1 MNTMR
6 LAKTLLLGTVS
17 VALIAGAVVAFD
29 LVGFAQLPAQA
40 ADARKPAAE
49 APKAQEQAAQNK
61 QPAAA
66 QPAAP
71 QPAAATTATGTVF
84 DEHVKQAKIGACGN
98 VFSALGRGVAADAS
112 YAAQTQWDTKAV
124 DAHAVESIVALSAG
138 PSTQGMP
145 AAGVVFTAPVGR
157 SCEGTL
163 VRVTPVKASCQ
174 AVATQLV
181 GQEKGQA
188 GMLGDLPLVS
198 LPNGARVVLM
208 SIDGNCVAMT
218 SLRAV
223 G

>member
-1 MNTMR
+1 MR

-17 VALIAGAVVAFD
+17 VAIIAGAVVAFD
-29 LVGFAQLPAQA
+29 LIGFAQLPAQA
-40 ADARKPAAE
+40 ADAKKPAVE

-66 QPAAP
+66 Q
-71 QPAAATTATGTVF
+71 QAAATTATGTVF

-124 DAHAVESIVALSAG
+124 DAHAVESIVALSGG
-138 PSTQGMP
+138 PSTQGLP

-181 GQEKGQA
+181 DQEKGQT

-198 LPNGARVVLM
+198 LPNGARVVLL
-208 SIDGNCVAMT
+208 SLDGNCVAMT
-218 SLRAV
+218 SLRAA

>member
-1 MNTMR
+1 MR
-6 LAKTLLLGTVS
+6 LAKTLLLGTIS

-29 LVGFAQLPAQA
+29 LIGFAQLPAQA
-40 ADARKPAAE
+40 ADARKPATE
-49 APKAQEQAAQNK
+49 APKAQEQAAQNQ

-66 QPAAP
+66 Q
-71 QPAAATTATGTVF
+71 QQAAAANTTATATATVF

-112 YAAQTQWDTKAV
+112 YSVQTQWNTKAA
-124 DAHAVESIVALSAG
+124 DAHAVESIVALAGG
-138 PSTQGMP
+138 PSTQGLP

-181 GQEKGQA
+181 DQEKGQT

-208 SIDGNCVAMT
+208 PIDGNCVAMT

>member
-1 MNTMR
+1 MR

-29 LVGFAQLPAQA
+29 LIGFAQLPAQA
-40 ADARKPAAE
+40 ADARKPAVE
-49 APKAQEQAAQNK
+49 APKAQEQAAQT
-61 QPAAA
+61 QRPAAA
-66 QPAAP
+66 QPAA
-71 QPAAATTATGTVF
+71 ATTTATASVF

-112 YAAQTQWDTKAV
+112 YTVQTQWDPKAA
-124 DAHAVESIVALSAG
+124 DAHAVESIVALAG
-138 PSTQGMP
+138 DPATQGMP
-145 AAGVVFTAPVGR
+145 AAGIVFTAPVGR

-181 GQEKGQA
+181 DQQKGQT

-208 SIDGNCVAMT
+208 PVDENCVAMT
-218 SLRAV
+218 SLRAA

>member
-29 LVGFAQLPAQA
+29 LIGFAQLPAQA
-40 ADARKPAAE
+40 ADAKKPAVE

-66 QPAAP
+66 Q
-71 QPAAATTATGTVF
+71 QAAATTATGTVF

-124 DAHAVESIVALSAG
+124 DAHAVESIVALSGG
-138 PSTQGMP
+138 PSTQGLP
-145 AAGVVFTAPVGR
+145 AAGIVFTAPVGR

-174 AVATQLV
+174 TVATQLV
-181 GQEKGQA
+181 NQEKGQT

-208 SIDGNCVAMT
+208 PIDENCVAMT
-218 SLRAV
+218 SLRAA

>member
-1 MNTMR
+1 MR

-49 APKAQEQAAQNK
+49 APKAPAQAAQN
-61 QPAAA
+61 QQ

-71 QPAAATTATGTVF
+71 AAQPSVF
-84 DEHVKQAKIGACGN
+84 EDHAKQAKLGACAN

-112 YAAQTQWDTKAV
+112 YSAQTQWDTKAA
-124 DAHAVESIVALSAG
+124 DAHTVESIVALAG
-138 PSTQGMP
+138 DPATQGQS
-145 AAGVVFTAPVGR
+145 AAGVVFAAPVGR
-157 SCEGTL
+157 SCEGAL
-163 VRVTPVKASCQ
+163 VRVTPVKATCQ
-174 AVATQLV
+174 AVATQLIS
-181 GQEKGQA
+181 QEKGQT
-188 GMLGDLPLVS
+188 GVLGDLPLVS

-208 SIDGNCVAMT
+208 PFDDNCVAMT
-218 SLRAV
+218 SLRAA

>member
-17 VALIAGAVVAFD
+17 VAIIAGAVVAFD
-29 LVGFAQLPAQA
+29 LIGFAQLPAQA

-61 QPAAA
+61 QPA
-66 QPAAP
+66 AAP

-181 GQEKGQA
+181 DQEKGQA

>member
-1 MNTMR
+1 MR

-17 VALIAGAVVAFD
+17 VAIIAGAVVAFD
-29 LVGFAQLPAQA
+29 LIGFAQLPAQA
-40 ADARKPAAE
+40 ADSRKPAVE
-49 APKAQEQAAQNK
+49 APKVQEQAAQT
-61 QPAAA
+61 QQSAATQRA
-66 QPAAP
+66 
-71 QPAAATTATGTVF
+71 AAATTATTTVF

-98 VFSALGRGVAADAS
+98 VFSALGRGVAADGS

-124 DAHAVESIVALSAG
+124 DAHAVESIVALSG
-138 PSTQGMP
+138 SPSTQGMP
-145 AAGVVFTAPVGR
+145 AAGIVFTAPVGR

-181 GQEKGQA
+181 DQEKGQT

-208 SIDGNCVAMT
+208 SLDGNCVAMT
-218 SLRAV
+218 SLRAA

>member
-1 MNTMR
+1 MR

-29 LVGFAQLPAQA
+29 LIGFAQLPAQA
-40 ADARKPAAE
+40 ADARKPAVE
-49 APKAQEQAAQNK
+49 APKAQEQAAQTQ

-66 QPAAP
+66 Q
-71 QPAAATTATGTVF
+71 QQAAANTTATATVF

-112 YAAQTQWDTKAV
+112 YSAQTQWNTKAA
-124 DAHAVESIVALSAG
+124 DAHAVESIVAMAGG
-138 PSTQGMP
+138 PSTQGMA

-174 AVATQLV
+174 TVATQLV

-208 SIDGNCVAMT
+208 PIDENCVAMT
-218 SLRAV
+218 SLRAA

>member
-1 MNTMR
+1 MR

-17 VALIAGAVVAFD
+17 VAIIAGAVVAFD
-29 LVGFAQLPAQA
+29 LIGFAQLPAQA
-40 ADARKPAAE
+40 ADSRKPAAE
-49 APKAQEQAAQNK
+49 APKAQEPAAQTQ

-66 QPAAP
+66 Q
-71 QPAAATTATGTVF
+71 QAAATTTATATVF
-84 DEHVKQAKIGACGN
+84 DEHVKQAKIGTCGN
-98 VFSALGRGVAADAS
+98 IFSALGRGVAADAS
-112 YAAQTQWDTKAV
+112 YAAQTQWNTRAA
-124 DAHAVESIVALSAG
+124 DAHAVESIVALSG
-138 PSTQGMP
+138 SPSTQGLP

-174 AVATQLV
+174 AVATELV
-181 GQEKGQA
+181 SQEKGQT

-208 SIDGNCVAMT
+208 PLDGNCVAMT
-218 SLRAV
+218 SLRAA

>member
-29 LVGFAQLPAQA
+29 LIGFAQLPAQA
-40 ADARKPAAE
+40 ADAKKPAVE
-49 APKAQEQAAQNK
+49 APKAQEQAAQTQ

-66 QPAAP
+66 Q
-71 QPAAATTATGTVF
+71 QAAANTTATATVF

-112 YAAQTQWDTKAV
+112 YSAQTQWNTKAA
-124 DAHAVESIVALSAG
+124 DAHAVESIVAMAGG
-138 PSTQGMP
+138 PSTQGMA

-174 AVATQLV
+174 TVATQLV
-181 GQEKGQA
+181 DQEKGQA
-188 GMLGDLPLVS
+188 AMLGDLPLVS

-208 SIDGNCVAMT
+208 PIDENCVAMT
-218 SLRAV
+218 SLRAA

>member
-1 MNTMR
+1 MR

-29 LVGFAQLPAQA
+29 LIGFAQLPAQA
-40 ADARKPAAE
+40 ADAKKPAVE
-49 APKAQEQAAQNK
+49 APKVQEQAAQTQ

-66 QPAAP
+66 Q
-71 QPAAATTATGTVF
+71 QAAANTTATATVF

-112 YAAQTQWDTKAV
+112 YSAQTQWNTKAA
-124 DAHAVESIVALSAG
+124 DAHAVESIVAMAGG
-138 PSTQGMP
+138 PSTQGMA

-174 AVATQLV
+174 TVATQLV
-181 GQEKGQA
+181 DQEKGQA
-188 GMLGDLPLVS
+188 AMLGDLPLVS

-208 SIDGNCVAMT
+208 PIDENCVAMT
-218 SLRAV
+218 SLRAA

>member
-29 LVGFAQLPAQA
+29 LIGFAQLPAQA
-40 ADARKPAAE
+40 ADARKPAVE
-49 APKAQEQAAQNK
+49 APKAQEQAAQS
-61 QPAAA
+61 QRPAAA
-66 QPAAP
+66 QPAA
-71 QPAAATTATGTVF
+71 ATTTTAASVF
-84 DEHVKQAKIGACGN
+84 DQHVKQAKIGACGN

-112 YAAQTQWDTKAV
+112 YTAQTQWDTKAA
-124 DAHAVESIVALSAG
+124 DAHAVESIVALAG
-138 PSTQGMP
+138 DPATQGMP
-145 AAGVVFTAPVGR
+145 AAGIVFTAPVGR

-174 AVATQLV
+174 TVATQLV
-181 GQEKGQA
+181 DQQKGQT
-188 GMLGDLPLVS
+188 GMLGELPLVS

-208 SIDGNCVAMT
+208 PVDENCVAMT
-218 SLRAV
+218 SLRAA

>member
-1 MNTMR
+1 MR

-17 VALIAGAVVAFD
+17 VAIIAGAVIAFD
-29 LVGFAQLPAQA
+29 LIGFVQLPAQA
-40 ADARKPAAE
+40 ADSKKPAAE
-49 APKAQEQAAQNK
+49 APKPQAQAAQTQ

-66 QPAAP
+66 QQAAAAP
-71 QPAAATTATGTVF
+71 ATVF

-98 VFSALGRGVAADAS
+98 IFSALGRGVAADAS

-124 DAHAVESIVALSAG
+124 DAHAVESIVALSGG
-138 PSTQGMP
+138 PSTQGLP

-181 GQEKGQA
+181 DQEKGQA
-188 GMLGDLPLVS
+188 GMLGALPLVS
-198 LPNGARVVLM
+198 LPNGARVVLVPL
-208 SIDGNCVAMT
+208 DDNCVAMT
-218 SLRAV
+218 SLRAA

>member
-1 MNTMR
+1 MMR

-17 VALIAGAVVAFD
+17 VAIIAGAVVAFD
-29 LVGFAQLPAQA
+29 LIGFAHLPAQA
-40 ADARKPAAE
+40 ADSSKSSAAAE
-49 APKAQEQAAQNK
+49 VPKPQQQVAQNK
-61 QPAAA
+61 QTNRQPAAA
-66 QPAAP
+66 QPA
-71 QPAAATTATGTVF
+71 AAATTATGTVF

-98 VFSALGRGVAADAS
+98 IFSALGRGVAADAS
-112 YAAQTQWDTKAV
+112 YAAQTQWDTKAA
-124 DAHAVESIVALSAG
+124 DAHAVESIVALSGG
-138 PSTQGMP
+138 PSTQGLP
-145 AAGVVFTAPVGR
+145 AAGIVFTAPVGR

-181 GQEKGQA
+181 DQEKGQT

-208 SIDGNCVAMT
+208 SIDNNCVAMT
-218 SLRAV
+218 SLRAS

>member
-1 MNTMR
+1 MR

-29 LVGFAQLPAQA
+29 LIGFAQLPAQA
-40 ADARKPAAE
+40 ADSRKPAVE
-49 APKAQEQAAQNK
+49 APRAQEQAAQT
-61 QPAAA
+61 QQTAAA
-66 QPAAP
+66 QPAA
-71 QPAAATTATGTVF
+71 AAATATVF

-112 YAAQTQWDTKAV
+112 YTAQTQWNTKAA
-124 DAHAVESIVALSAG
+124 DAHAVESIVALAG
-138 PSTQGMP
+138 GPATQGMP
-145 AAGVVFTAPVGR
+145 AAGIVFTAPVGR

-174 AVATQLV
+174 TVATQLV
-181 GQEKGQA
+181 DQEKGQT

-208 SIDGNCVAMT
+208 PIDENCVAMT
-218 SLRAV
+218 SLRAA